1 MSVKALPQRLSSL
14 LPSQA
19 KVPPVRAVDDR
30 MDTTGSPVVRPQP
43 EAVSVPACAAYSLKT
58 TAVVRLRAQFAG
70 EVPAATKLSWLLRR
84 GSAVTSI
91 GFAQL
96 PGRAGGGGA
105 GGGGGEGRDRLRRR
119 VGLVADEKAPT
130 EKK

>member
-1 MSVKALPQRLSSL
+1 M
-14 LPSQA
+14 
-19 KVPPVRAVDDR
+19 
-30 MDTTGSPVVRPQP
+30 
-43 EAVSVPACAAYSLKT
+43 
-58 TAVVRLRAQFAG
+58 
-70 EVPAATKLSWLLRR
+70 
-84 GSAVTSI
+84 TSI